1 MKVEQ
6 IITIGSMGPICNP
19 GNDGLADDTECSSCH
34 AKLNGKKAFL
44 CYYVDE
50 YIPSGVHGGNEFNA
64 YFCQDCMSRAIQS
77 AKRKRR
83 KSYPCRICKHC
94 RAQKPKGMCK
104 KCITEAQ
111 ARRKF

>member
-1 MKVEQ
+1 
-6 IITIGSMGPICNP
+6 
-19 GNDGLADDTECSSCH
+19 
-34 AKLNGKKAFL
+34 
-44 CYYVDE
+44 
-50 YIPSGVHGGNEFNA
+50 
-64 YFCQDCMSRAIQS
+64 MSRAIQS